1 MVDKRSLRFV
11 SGVGLANWLN
21 IRDSRIEP
29 AQVAVAAYI
38 RWFNSGRQGPLPP
51 AARPLYLKPV
61 RARLRHIRDGRSTWL
76 DLAAFRNPDYG
87 LLRLVEVSRARL
99 VERLKECRRCGRWF
113 FAAHLR
119 REFCSDN
126 CRGAF
131 FAAHTGKEKAAWR
144 NRAWRIREIHLP
156 AVEGRIKN
164 LRSLPCTKSVAARLD
179 RAQRRYEVL
188 QVELQNLKA
197 KLEQTKGKEEKR

>member
-1 MVDKRSLRFV
+1 MIDKRSLRFV
-11 SGVGLANWLN
+11 SGVGLAAWLN
-21 IRDSRIEP
+21 RRESGIKT

-38 RWFNSGRQGPLPP
+38 RWFNLGRQGSPPP
-51 AARPLYLKPV
+51 AARPLYLKPL

-76 DLAAFRNPDYG
+76 DLAAFRNSDYG

-144 NRAWRIREIHLP
+144 NRVWRIREIHLP
-156 AVEGRIKN
+156 AVEGRINN
-164 LRSLPCTKSVAARLD
+164 LHLFPCTKSVAARLD
-179 RAQRRYEVL
+179 RAQRRYQEL
-188 QVELQNLKA
+188 QTELQNLTA
-197 KLEQTKGKEEKR
+197 KLEQTKWKVEKR